1 MGVGEW
7 REWKECWKGA
17 VEVGYCLYIY
27 TIVIDTSIIYLYTF
41 ITYYMYHVSCLV
53 LPQCL

>member
-17 VEVGYCLYIY
+17 VEVGYCLYMY
-27 TIVIDTSIIYLYTF
+27 VIKLSLPVGTFIYLYTTCNL
-41 ITYYMYHVSCLV
+41 ILHVCTL
-53 LPQCL
+53 L